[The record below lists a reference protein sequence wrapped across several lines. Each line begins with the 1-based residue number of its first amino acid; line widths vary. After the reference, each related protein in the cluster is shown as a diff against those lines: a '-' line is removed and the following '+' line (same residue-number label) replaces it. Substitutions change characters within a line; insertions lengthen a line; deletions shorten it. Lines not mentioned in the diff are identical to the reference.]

1 MLHFVTRL
9 FIPNKHDSINQSHL
23 QISIYTCMPLY
34 VVKKI
39 SQSFISGHITRRKN
53 TIIIWKKVMSK
64 LVELTKNTGKEMQE
78 VKHLSSL
85 SVKILSIFLCI

>member
-39 SQSFISGHITRRKN
+39 SQSFISGHITRRK
-53 TIIIWKKVMSK
+53 
-64 LVELTKNTGKEMQE
+64 
-78 VKHLSSL
+78 KHDNYLEKGDVNVS
-85 SVKILSIFLCI
+85 